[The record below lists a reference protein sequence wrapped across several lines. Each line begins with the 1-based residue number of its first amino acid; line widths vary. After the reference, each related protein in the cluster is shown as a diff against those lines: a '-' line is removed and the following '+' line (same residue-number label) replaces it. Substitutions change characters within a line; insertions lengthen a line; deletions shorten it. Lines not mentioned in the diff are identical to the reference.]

1 LTHPELR
8 IGTPRHAFPFSR
20 GLVVESLV
28 NAGASGNVAAAAA
41 RRVEQ
46 QLRLARR
53 SLVTPGELQAL
64 MVEVARDLAGAE
76 VAGAAETQ
84 TPAFVDILVSAR
96 KGDLPFSRGV
106 LARTLEDT
114 GLTGREAYAAASAVD
129 LELRREGVRRL
140 SAEEIDNR
148 TEGVLAEQY
157 GEHLRRTYRYL
168 RQNRGKLGV
177 LSKESNVPTPFSKG
191 ILVQSMLAAGVTPDV
206 ARKVARVTQRDLRGN
221 EDRVVM
227 RAAIREK
234 VEALLRDEVGPDVSA
249 RYRLLRVIR
258 RPPRPVI
265 VLLGGVSGTG
275 KSFLAAEIA
284 YRLGIARVV
293 STDSIREVMR
303 AMVSPALLPTLHA
316 STFSAWEALLP
327 PGVPRPARPSREA
340 LLAGF
345 RDQVQQ
351 VNVGLGAVV
360 ARSVQEGSS
369 LVLEG
374 VHLVPGYLRAD
385 AFAGALVI
393 PMLVTLPDPEEH
405 RRHFQSRDLETAAS
419 RPLHRYMQ
427 YFGEIRAMQDELEA
441 LARQEDV
448 PLLDGL
454 TLDESADQAVDVV
467 LRRVMVALTPQERA
481 ELLGTDGTE
490 PDADS
495 ASELSL
501 DARDT
506 AGGR

>member
-1 LTHPELR
+1 MTQPELR

-28 NAGASGNVAAAAA
+28 NAGAPGDVAAAAA

-46 QLRLARR
+46 NLRLSRR
-53 SLVTPGELQAL
+53 NPVTPGELQAL
-64 MVEVARDLAGAE
+64 MVEVAGDLAGE
-76 VAGAAETQ
+76 DVAQAAGTQ
-84 TPAFVDILVSAR
+84 TPAFVDILVTAK

-106 LARTLEDT
+106 LARTLEDA
-114 GLTGREAYAAASAVD
+114 GLTGREAYTTASAVD
-129 LELRREGVRRL
+129 VELRQQGVRRL
-140 SAEEIDNR
+140 SAEDIDNR
-148 TEGVLAEQY
+148 TERALAGRY
-157 GEHLRRTYRYL
+157 GEHLRLTYRYL
-168 RQNRGKLGV
+168 RRNRGKLGV
-177 LSKESNVPTPFSKG
+177 LSSRSNVPTPFSKG
-191 ILVQSMLAAGVTPDV
+191 ILVQSMLAAGVAPDV
-206 ARKVARVTQRDLRGN
+206 ARKVARVTQRDLRGSD
-221 EDRVVM
+221 DRVAT
-227 RAAIREK
+227 RTAIRAK
-234 VEALLRDEVGPDVSA
+234 VEALLRDEVGPEVSA

-316 STFSAWEALLP
+316 STFNAWEALLP
-327 PGVPRPARPSREA
+327 PGTPRPETPSKRV

-360 ARSVQEGSS
+360 TRSVQEGSS

-405 RRHFQSRDLETAAS
+405 RRHFQSRDVETAAS
-419 RPLHRYMQ
+419 RPLHRYMR
-427 YFGEIRAMQDELEA
+427 YFAEIRAMQDELEE

-481 ELLGTDGTE
+481 ELLGDPG
-490 PDADS
+490 DADGAEVS
-495 ASELSL
+495 
-501 DARDT
+501 
-506 AGGR
+506 GGTVGD